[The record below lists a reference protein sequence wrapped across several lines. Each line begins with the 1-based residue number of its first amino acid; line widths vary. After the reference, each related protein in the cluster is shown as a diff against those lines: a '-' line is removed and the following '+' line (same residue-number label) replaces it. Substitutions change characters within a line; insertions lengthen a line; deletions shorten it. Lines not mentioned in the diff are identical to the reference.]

1 MLFLIVVESWTKIS
15 SSLAERKE
23 KKVENGR
30 VLLDGLAL
38 VVLVGVS

>member
-1 MLFLIVVESWTKIS
+1 MGQDFFF
-15 SSLAERKE
+15 SLAERKE